1 MALQQFTNL
10 NFEDIKS
17 SIKDYLRANTQF
29 KDMDFEGSNLSI
41 LIDILAY
48 NSYTTAYNTNM
59 AINETFIDSATL
71 RENVVSLARNI
82 GYVPRSRRAARATVN
97 FNASGITSTTKQ
109 ITFQPGVIANGSVS
123 NINYVFSL
131 PEAVSFNAFN
141 GASRGV
147 MVIYQGQY
155 VTNSYVV
162 DNNNPSERYVLPND
176 GIDTSTISVKIRNSA
191 SDNTTTSYELVDNI
205 IGITSTSNIYLLQ
218 ETTDEKYELLFG
230 DDVFGKKLES
240 GNIIDISYIK
250 TNGKA
255 GNGIENFNFAGLIK
269 DEDGA
274 DETDFRMFLSANE
287 KSANGDEIEPVE
299 SVKYYAP
306 RLYAAQHRAVTANDY
321 EAIIPSI
328 YPNIESVSA
337 YGGEDLNP
345 PQFGRVFIAAK
356 PKNGSFL
363 SELTK
368 KQLLNSLKNY
378 SIAGIVPSFVDLKF
392 LYVEIDSYIYYN
404 SNFVGDPDNLKT
416 DVITSLSQYAS
427 GTELNKFGGRFAY
440 SKVLSVIDNV
450 DTSITSNITLVK
462 MRRNINTKINQFAQ
476 YELCFLNQ
484 IYAPNEKYNIHS
496 TGFNVSDV
504 VGTCYFSDIKV
515 NEDSGTL
522 FMFQIL
528 NDESIKVIS
537 NNFGRIDYKKGEI
550 VLDTVNITS
559 TIENDDVIEV
569 EAVPQSNDVLAKN
582 ELYLQFDISKS
593 DFYTRIDSI
602 STGANTSGSRYLPES
617 SYFAGKKV
625 RGAIITSTTTETTLV
640 GYVNGQ
646 PYYGEFHVMAGGNK
660 MTGATHTV
668 ASQQITD
675 VPQAVTTGQT
685 TSNSGY

>member
-10 NFEDIKS
+10 NFEDIRQ

-97 FNASGITSTTKQ
+97 FSASGITTDTKQ
-109 ITFQPGVIANGSVS
+109 ITFQPGVIANGAVS

-141 GASRGV
+141 GRSQGRL
-147 MVIYQGQY
+147 VIYQGQY
-155 VTNSYVV
+155 ITNSYIV

-176 GIDTSTISVKIRNSA
+176 GIDTSTITVKIRNSA
-191 SDNTTTSYELVDNI
+191 SDNTTTNYDLVDNI

-218 ETTDEKYELLFG
+218 ETSDEKYELLFG
-230 DDVFGKKLES
+230 DDIFGKKLDS

-250 TNGKA
+250 TNGKE
-255 GNGIENFNFAGLIK
+255 GNGIDNFTFAGLIN

-274 DETDFRMFLSANE
+274 EETDFKVFFSTNE
-287 KSANGDEIEPVE
+287 KSSNGDEIEPVE

-337 YGGEDLNP
+337 YGGEDLDP

-368 KQLLNSLKNY
+368 KQLLTSLKNY

-427 GTELNKFGGRFAY
+427 DTELNKFGGRFAY

-450 DTSITSNITLVK
+450 DGSITSNITLVK

-484 IYAPNEKYNIHS
+484 VYAPNEKYNIHS
-496 TGFNVSDV
+496 TGFTVSDV
-504 VGTCYFSDIKV
+504 VGTCYFSDIKTD
-515 NEDSGTL
+515 EDLGTL

-550 VLDTVNITS
+550 VLDTVNIVS
-559 TIENDDVIEV
+559 TIEDDDVIEV
-569 EAVPQSNDVLAKN
+569 EAIPQSNDVLAKN
-582 ELYLQFDISKS
+582 ELFLQFDISKS
-593 DFYTRIDSI
+593 DFYTRVDSI

>member
-131 PEAVSFNAFN
+131 PESVTFNAFN

-155 VTNSYVV
+155 ITNSYVV

-191 SDNTTTSYELVDNI
+191 SDNTTTNYDLVDNI

-274 DETDFRMFLSANE
+274 DETDFRLFLSAIE

-537 NNFGRIDYKKGEI
+537 NNFGRIDYKEGEI

-617 SYFAGKKV
+617 SYFADKKV

-675 VPQAVTTGQT
+675 TPQTI
-685 TSNSGY
+685 SNSGY